1 MNFFRKMQIKIK
13 NRWSDNK
20 FKKNFLLGL
29 FILTIACLW
38 FPLFILAEFET
49 TPTSFTENMWVFY
62 LFLPIPILS
71 IILGIKY
78 KKVGYKCTKNIVAG
92 FIIGFL
98 LTVYGSFPFI
108 FENSYI
114 EDYSLVNE
122 VEEKINFELP
132 DNGEIKTIN
141 WDESAMGAIKII
153 STSYIEFSDNDEIE
167 KFVSDIKNS
176 DKWLNKNNTNTYFE
190 MLKPDTVMTG
200 FDGESYDLIYIEDLN
215 TYNTLPTESGIYK
228 VYCLTYDVDNNQMEI
243 NYYTFEFNA

>member
-1 MNFFRKMQIKIK
+1 MNFFRKMQIKIR
-13 NRWSDNK
+13 NRWNDNK
-20 FKKNFLLGL
+20 FKKNFLLWL

-49 TPTSFTENMWVFY
+49 TPTTFTENMWVFY

-98 LTVYGSFPFI
+98 LFVYGSFTLL

-122 VEEKINFELP
+122 IEQKINFELP

-141 WDESAMGAIKII
+141 WDDSAMGEIKII
-153 STSYIEFSDNDEIE
+153 STSYI
-167 KFVSDIKNS
+167 
-176 DKWLNKNNTNTYFE
+176 
-190 MLKPDTVMTG
+190 
-200 FDGESYDLIYIEDLN
+200 
-215 TYNTLPTESGIYK
+215 
-228 VYCLTYDVDNNQMEI
+228 
-243 NYYTFEFNA
+243 